1 MDEID
6 YSGEA
11 RGITVAEHTIEPLI
25 VVGVDGSN
33 HSKEALRWAAAQA
46 GMMSGR
52 VHAVMAWEW
61 NRNPFAIGAAAARLS
76 DEEVVTAEEAARR
89 KLADTVVAAVGA
101 SPGVPVFRRVE
112 QGSPAQV
119 LVDAS
124 KEADLMV
131 VGTRGYGGFK
141 GALLGSVSQQV
152 VQYATSTVVVVRDGE
167 DDD

>member
-1 MDEID
+1 MSEQP
-6 YSGEA
+6 
-11 RGITVAEHTIEPLI
+11 IEPLI

-33 HSKEALRWAAAQA
+33 HSKEALRWAVEQA
-46 GMMSGR
+46 RMVGGR

-61 NRNPFAIGAAAARLS
+61 NRNPFAIGSAAAQLAE
-76 DEEVVTAEEAARR
+76 DEVVTAEEAARR
-89 KLADTVVAAVGA
+89 KLADTVATTVGT

-119 LVDAS
+119 LVDAA
-124 KEADLMV
+124 KEADLTV

-152 VQYATSTVVVVRDGE
+152 VQYAASTVVVVREGADDE
-167 DDD
+167 D

>member
-1 MDEID
+1 MSE
-6 YSGEA
+6 
-11 RGITVAEHTIEPLI
+11 RTIEPLI
-25 VVGVDGSN
+25 VVGVDGSR
-33 HSKEALRWAAAQA
+33 HSRAAVRWAVEQA
-46 GMMSGR
+46 RLVGGR

-61 NRNPFAIGAAAARLS
+61 NRNPFAIGMAEAQFAEQEA
-76 DEEVVTAEEAARR
+76 VTAEEAARR
-89 KLADTVVAAVGA
+89 KLADTVTAAVGA

-124 KEADLMV
+124 QEADLTV

-152 VQYATSTVVVVRDGE
+152 VQYSAGTVVVVREDGDKDE
-167 DDD
+167 DKDGDGDGGGA

>member
-1 MDEID
+1 MSED
-6 YSGEA
+6 
-11 RGITVAEHTIEPLI
+11 TVEPLI
-25 VVGVDGSN
+25 VVGVDGSD
-33 HSKEALRWAAAQA
+33 HSKEAVRWAVEQA
-46 GMMSGR
+46 RLIGGR

-61 NRNPFAIGAAAARLS
+61 NRNPFAIGMAEAQLAEQEA
-76 DEEVVTAEEAARR
+76 VTAEEAARR
-89 KLADTVVAAVGA
+89 KLADTVNAAVGA

-124 KEADLMV
+124 KEADLTV

-152 VQYATSTVVVVRDGE
+152 VQYSAGTVVVVRESE
-167 DDD
+167 DEGGD